1 MWNRTFLIYSLAL
14 VTWVAGCN
22 QPLEPQADIEDPE
35 EPQPQGS
42 GALEITVAV
51 TGTRPDPDGY
61 TVTVALAT
69 QGDLPAKQVESTGG
83 AVRFSDLPPGSHS
96 IRLENFAA
104 NCSVSGVNPRSFTIA
119 AEKTTQMSFSVACPG
134 PGALLVKTVSTG
146 VDLHPDGYTIAFE
159 PSFEAASIREEHI
172 GVNDSLF
179 MGEEDLP
186 PATRWTLRL
195 KGVPD
200 NCLITS
206 ANPQLLS
213 LPGEATMHVQFSVV
227 CFQRSSRIAFQ
238 AVPGR
243 VAADILLTTNA
254 GGSGTVNVTNHR
266 ADDVGPALSPD
277 RSRVVFSSNRDD
289 PNGDLYD
296 LYVVNADGSGLV
308 RLTNSPGGAWV
319 GSQAWSPDGSKIVF
333 TSYRDD
339 PSGEIYIMNADG
351 SGVVRLTRNSA
362 ADISPAWSPDGSWI
376 AFCSNRGESEWQFDV
391 YRMSAS
397 DGSAIVKVASDGC
410 DPAWSP
416 DGSKI
421 AYLTGTDL
429 DMSIPDLAVI
439 GVNGTGFVQLH
450 PFGMSSADSPGKPSW
465 SPDGSWIAFTGWPST
480 VTIIRFDGDGF
491 GARIPLRQGASPSW
505 R

>member
-1 MWNRTFLIYSLAL
+1 
-14 VTWVAGCN
+14 
-22 QPLEPQADIEDPE
+22 
-35 EPQPQGS
+35 
-42 GALEITVAV
+42 
-51 TGTRPDPDGY
+51 
-61 TVTVALAT
+61 
-69 QGDLPAKQVESTGG
+69 
-83 AVRFSDLPPGSHS
+83 
-96 IRLENFAA
+96 LENFAA

-213 LPGEATMHVQFSVV
+213 LPGEATVHVQFSVV

-351 SGVVRLTRNSA
+351 SGVVRLTDDAVSA
-362 ADISPAWSPDGSWI
+362 GCSPAWSPDGSSI
-376 AFCSNRGESEWQFDV
+376 AFCRDAGI
-391 YRMSAS
+391 YRMSPVQ
-397 DGSAIVKVASDGC
+397 GSSTVRVVGEGY
-410 DPAWSP
+410 DPSWSP
-416 DGSKI
+416 DGSRI
-421 AYLTGTDL
+421 AYTTGFIWDFPL
-429 DMSIPDLAVI
+429 ADLAVI
-439 GVNGTGFVQLH
+439 DVDGTGFAQLH
-450 PFGMSSADSPGKPSW
+450 PDQSNNDHFLSPSW
-465 SPDGSWIAFTGWPST
+465 SPDGSWIALRKGAAGAPQELMVVPFE
-480 VTIIRFDGDGF
+480 GDGF
-491 GARIPLRQGASPSW
+491 GELMKLTDGSSPSW
-505 R
+505 K